1 MKNLITLV
9 VVFAFISVSAFSQKT
24 PPEIVKKEF
33 AKKYSTALSV
43 KWDSEEKNEWEAEFT
58 MEGKKMSASFDNSG
72 KWMESETAI
81 TEKDLPAVV
90 INTLNKDYQG
100 YKKSDISIFED
111 SKAKGFELTLKKGET
126 SIEVLIDNGGK
137 VIKKTEAKEEDEK
150 DEKPEKT
157 KK

>member
-1 MKNLITLV
+1 MKNLITLFLA
-9 VVFAFISVSAFSQKT
+9 FALISFSAFSQKT

-33 AKKYSTALSV
+33 AKKYTTAQSV
-43 KWDSEEKNEWEAEFT
+43 KWDSEEQNEWEAEFT
-58 MEGKKMSASFDNSG
+58 MDGKKMSAAYDNAG

-150 DEKPEKT
+150 DEKVEKG
-157 KK
+157 KN

>member
-1 MKNLITLV
+1 MNNLIILV
-9 VVFAFISVSAFSQKT
+9 VVFAFISVSALSQKT

-33 AKKYSTALSV
+33 AKKYSTAQSV

-58 MEGKKMSASFDNSG
+58 MEGKKMSASFDKSG

-111 SKAKGFELTLKKGET
+111 SKIKGFELTLKKGET
-126 SIEVLIDNGGK
+126 SIEVQIDNNGK
-137 VIKKTEAKEEDEK
+137 IIKKTEAKEEDEK
-150 DEKPEKT
+150 DEKVEKG
-157 KK
+157 KN